1 VSYDS
6 NTKTVTFTPDNKLE
20 PDTVYA
26 VLVAN
31 VADLAGNVQTSKAG
45 LWYWTFTTTADGTP
59 PSVLHAYPGDGDVNV
74 PLNAALTIRMTEA
87 LDANSVGG
95 NILML
100 RDSSGNPVS
109 GRVSYEEKWGD
120 YLIYFIPDGSLSPGM
135 TYNVRLHGVED
146 LAGNVMT
153 PCEWSFTTTSDVTP
167 PGLTYV
173 TPPDGYPDIPR
184 DFVVRAYFNEDL
196 DPNYPALIKL
206 VDSSGNPVPGTTS
219 QIESGV
225 HFQPD
230 SPLTPGMTYT
240 ATVYNARDAV
250 GNYAEPYTWSFA
262 VSSDVT
268 PPHIESY
275 QPSDGDTHVLPDVVP
290 VIEFSERME
299 NIGTFTL
306 VDGAGVQVEGYGLS
320 WVGDNGNEKMA
331 FHPYSLLALDMD
343 YTARIV
349 GAMDEAH
356 NVMDPF
362 EWSFHTSAEG
372 TLPTV
377 GLTYPV
383 PSANDVPVD
392 AVITAT
398 ISEAID
404 PATVS
409 QASLTVVDT
418 LGNPVTGIVSFVA
431 PDTLA
436 FTPDSALKSSWGYG
450 ATVSGVKDLAG
461 NEMASPYTW
470 WFSTVSM

>member
-1 VSYDS
+1 
-6 NTKTVTFTPDNKLE
+6 
-20 PDTVYA
+20 
-26 VLVAN
+26 
-31 VADLAGNVQTSKAG
+31 
-45 LWYWTFTTTADGTP
+45 
-59 PSVLHAYPGDGDVNV
+59 
-74 PLNAALTIRMTEA
+74 
-87 LDANSVGG
+87 
-95 NILML
+95 
-100 RDSSGNPVS
+100 
-109 GRVSYEEKWGD
+109 
-120 YLIYFIPDGSLSPGM
+120 
-135 TYNVRLHGVED
+135 
-146 LAGNVMT
+146 
-153 PCEWSFTTTSDVTP
+153 
-167 PGLTYV
+167 
-173 TPPDGYPDIPR
+173 
-184 DFVVRAYFNEDL
+184 VVRAYFNEDL

-331 FHPYSLLALDMD
+331 FHPYSLMALDMD